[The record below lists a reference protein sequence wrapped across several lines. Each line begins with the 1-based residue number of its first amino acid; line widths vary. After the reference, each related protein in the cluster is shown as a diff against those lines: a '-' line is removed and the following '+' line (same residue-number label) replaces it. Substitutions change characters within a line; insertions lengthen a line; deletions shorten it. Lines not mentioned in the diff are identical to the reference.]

1 MSRVQQ
7 VVVGSVIAGIV
18 GGLVIAGIVGGF
30 AMAGILPQ
38 VQGCWQDEQLRQHA
52 RAVPHAQ
59 LQDRL
64 TLLGEGGCRTA
75 DGEQGEYTT
84 ISAVAFDE
92 CKAKCSEVNG
102 QCTALEYNR
111 NNGICEIHS
120 EPITSFEGVAG
131 VSCYRRE

>member
-30 AMAGILPQ
+30 AMAGIVPQ
-38 VQGCWQDEQLRQHA
+38 VQGCWQDEQPRGT
-52 RAVPHAQ
+52 RVPYPMPSFRG
-59 LQDRL
+59 RL

-75 DGEQGEYTT
+75 DGEQGEHTM
-84 ISAVAFDE
+84 ISAVSFDD
-92 CKAKCSEVNG
+92 CKAKCLEANG
-102 QCTALEYNR
+102 QCTALEYNS
-111 NNGICEIHS
+111 NNSSCEIHS